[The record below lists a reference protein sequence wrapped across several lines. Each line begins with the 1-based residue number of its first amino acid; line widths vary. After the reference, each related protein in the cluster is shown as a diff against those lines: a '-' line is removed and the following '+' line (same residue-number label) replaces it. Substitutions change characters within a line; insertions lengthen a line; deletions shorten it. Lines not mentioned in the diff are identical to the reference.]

1 MNKSTETAPAKRL
14 LMVTDSVFLDQQQAQ
29 RTAFLGMIDH
39 IAERSG
45 VASASVALALRN
57 PTRQSMSPAS
67 LRQAKD
73 AVAYYLAKRTQ
84 ATRPPKG
91 LPEALNAMRSALLS
105 RGDGSGQH
113 LVGVSALPPA
123 ALARYAGQTEL
134 RRTFDCVYSV
144 GHSPKEIAQ
153 TDNASPDMDW
163 IRPLP
168 RPSVWPSP
176 SVMNAISA
184 LHHATPKET
193 ILIAGTLGDEIGH
206 AAKLGMQTVYVRLAP
221 LEKATAEI
229 ESFAPDALV
238 TRIQDLPHHPIF
250 QRAANEGGKP
260 ILRSPRLIDRD
271 R

>member
-1 MNKSTETAPAKRL
+1 MNTSTETSPAKRL

-45 VASASVALALRN
+45 VASAMVALALQN
-57 PTRQSMSPAS
+57 PTERSVSPSS
-67 LRQAKD
+67 LHQAKA

-84 ATRPPKG
+84 ATRPPKE
-91 LPEALNAMRSALLS
+91 LPDALNAMRNNLTSQ
-105 RGDGSGQH
+105 GDGSGQH

-134 RRTFDCVYSV
+134 RRTFDFVYSI
-144 GHSPKEIAQ
+144 GHSAKKVAS
-153 TDNASPDMDW
+153 TDIPSQDKDW

-176 SVMNAISA
+176 SVMKAICA
-184 LHHATPKET
+184 LHHTNPKEA

-206 AAKLGMQTVYVRLAP
+206 AAKLGIRTVYVRLAP
-221 LEKATAEI
+221 PEKAAAEL
-229 ESFAPDALV
+229 ESVTPDALV
-238 TRIQDLPHHPIF
+238 TRLQDLPHHPIF
-250 QRAANEGGKP
+250 HRPSDEKSKP